1 MRRALPQPKYP
12 VYSPVTRVTVGTGK
26 ISLLRI
32 LLIVNSF
39 ASSVTPRNTVL
50 VHQHLARHH
59 DVQVVETNERG
70 HATRFAQDAA
80 SRGLDA
86 VVAFGGDGT
95 LNEVATGLA
104 GSDTALAMLP
114 GGSTNVF
121 VRTLGLANDPM
132 VALTQL
138 VSGLEHG
145 EVESVSLGQANGRY
159 FCFHAGVGYDAAVV
173 EMVERRSSLKR
184 LVGQPLF
191 AFSALHT
198 WFRSYDRKYP
208 HFTLDIDGR
217 HIPNGYFTVVLNTNP
232 YTFVGKRPINLSKA
246 ASLEK
251 KLVVVTFK
259 KMTTP
264 VMLRTLY
271 SALRRGGLEKSSSID
286 IAIDVENVSI
296 NFPAPFPYQL
306 DGDYLG
312 DTTSLEIK
320 HCPEAL
326 RLVRPIITF

>member
-1 MRRALPQPKYP
+1 M
-12 VYSPVTRVTVGTGK
+12 
-26 ISLLRI
+26 RI

-50 VHQHLARHH
+50 VHEHLAKHH

-86 VVAFGGDGT
+86 VVGFGGDGT
-95 LNEVATGLA
+95 LNEIATGLA

-121 VRTLGLANDPM
+121 VRTLGIANDPM

-138 VSGLEHG
+138 MAGIDRNEI
-145 EVESVSLGQANGRY
+145 ERVSLGQANGRY
-159 FCFHAGVGYDAAVV
+159 FTFHAGIGYDAAVV
-173 EMVERRSSLKR
+173 EQVERRSSLKR

-191 AFSALHT
+191 AYSALHS
-198 WFRSYDRKYP
+198 WFKSYDRKYP
-208 HFTLDIDGR
+208 HFTMNIDGR
-217 HIPNGYFTVVLNTNP
+217 AIPNGFFSVVLNTNP
-232 YTFVGKRPINLSKA
+232 YTFVGKHPIHLSSA

-251 KLVVVTFK
+251 KLVVVTFR

-264 VMLRTLY
+264 LMLKTLY
-271 SALRRGGLEKSSSID
+271 SALRRGGLETSSGID
-286 IAIDVENVSI
+286 IATDVENVKI
-296 NFPAPFPYQL
+296 EFPAPFPYQL

-312 DTTSLEIK
+312 DTTTIDIK

-326 RLVRPIITF
+326 RLVRPTIEF

>member
-1 MRRALPQPKYP
+1 M
-12 VYSPVTRVTVGTGK
+12 
-26 ISLLRI
+26 RI

-50 VHQHLARHH
+50 VHEHLSKHH

-80 SRGLDA
+80 ARGLDA
-86 VVAFGGDGT
+86 VVGFGGDGT
-95 LNEVATGLA
+95 LNEIATGLA

-121 VRTLGLANDPM
+121 VRTLGIANDPM

-138 VSGLEHG
+138 MAGIDRNEI
-145 EVESVSLGQANGRY
+145 ERVSLGQANGRY
-159 FCFHAGVGYDAAVV
+159 FTFHAGIGYDAAVV
-173 EMVERRSSLKR
+173 EQVERRSSLKR

-191 AFSALHT
+191 AYSALHS
-198 WFRSYDRKYP
+198 WFKSYDRKYP
-208 HFTLDIDGR
+208 HFTMNIDGR
-217 HIPNGYFTVVLNTNP
+217 AIPNGFFSVVLNTNP
-232 YTFVGKRPINLSKA
+232 YTFVGKHPIHLSSA

-251 KLVVVTFK
+251 KLVVVTFR

-264 VMLRTLY
+264 LMLKTLY
-271 SALRRGGLEKSSSID
+271 SALRRGGLETSSGID
-286 IAIDVENVSI
+286 IATDVEHVKI
-296 NFPAPFPYQL
+296 EFPAPFPYQL

-312 DTTSLEIK
+312 DTTSIDIK

-326 RLVRPIITF
+326 RLVRPTIDF

>member
-1 MRRALPQPKYP
+1 M
-12 VYSPVTRVTVGTGK
+12 
-26 ISLLRI
+26 RI

-50 VHQHLARHH
+50 VHEHLAKHH

-80 SRGLDA
+80 ARGLDA
-86 VVAFGGDGT
+86 VVGFGGDGT
-95 LNEVATGLA
+95 LNEIATGLA

-121 VRTLGLANDPM
+121 VRTLGIANDPM

-138 VSGLEHG
+138 MAGIDRNEI
-145 EVESVSLGQANGRY
+145 ERVSLGQANGRY
-159 FCFHAGVGYDAAVV
+159 FTFHAGIGYDAAVV
-173 EMVERRSSLKR
+173 EQVERRSSLKR

-191 AFSALHT
+191 AYSALHS
-198 WFRSYDRKYP
+198 WFKSYDRKYP
-208 HFTLDIDGR
+208 HFTMNIDGR
-217 HIPNGYFTVVLNTNP
+217 AIPNGFFSVVLNTNP
-232 YTFVGKRPINLSKA
+232 YTFVGKHPIHLSSA

-251 KLVVVTFK
+251 KLVVVTFR

-264 VMLRTLY
+264 LMLKTLY
-271 SALRRGGLEKSSSID
+271 SALRRGGLETSSGID
-286 IAIDVENVSI
+286 IATDVENVKI
-296 NFPAPFPYQL
+296 EFPAPFPYQL

-312 DTTSLEIK
+312 DTTTIDIK

-326 RLVRPIITF
+326 RLVRPTIEF

>member
-1 MRRALPQPKYP
+1 M
-12 VYSPVTRVTVGTGK
+12 
-26 ISLLRI
+26 RI

-50 VHQHLARHH
+50 VHEHLAKHH

-86 VVAFGGDGT
+86 VVGFGGDGT
-95 LNEVATGLA
+95 LNEIATGLA

-121 VRTLGLANDPM
+121 VRTLGIANDPM

-138 VSGLEHG
+138 MAGIDRNEI
-145 EVESVSLGQANGRY
+145 ERVSLGQANGRY
-159 FCFHAGVGYDAAVV
+159 FTFHAGIGYDAAVV
-173 EMVERRSSLKR
+173 EQVERRSSLKR

-191 AFSALHT
+191 AYSALHS
-198 WFRSYDRKYP
+198 WFKSYDRKYP
-208 HFTLDIDGR
+208 HFTMNIDGR
-217 HIPNGYFTVVLNTNP
+217 AIPNGFFSVVLNTNP
-232 YTFVGKRPINLSKA
+232 YTFVGKHAIHLSSA

-251 KLVVVTFK
+251 KLVVVTFR

-264 VMLRTLY
+264 LMLKTLY
-271 SALRRGGLEKSSSID
+271 SALRRGGLETSSGID
-286 IAIDVENVSI
+286 IATDVEHVKI
-296 NFPAPFPYQL
+296 EFPAPFPYQL

-312 DTTSLEIK
+312 DTTSIDIK

-326 RLVRPIITF
+326 RLVRPTIDF

>member
-1 MRRALPQPKYP
+1 
-12 VYSPVTRVTVGTGK
+12 V
-26 ISLLRI
+26 RI

-50 VHQHLARHH
+50 VHEHLAKHH

-80 SRGLDA
+80 ARGLDA
-86 VVAFGGDGT
+86 VVGFGGDGT
-95 LNEVATGLA
+95 LNEISTGLA

-121 VRTLGLANDPM
+121 VRTLGIANDPM

-138 VSGLEHG
+138 MAGIDRNEI
-145 EVESVSLGQANGRY
+145 ERVSLGQANGRY
-159 FCFHAGVGYDAAVV
+159 FTFHAGIGYDAAVV
-173 EMVERRSSLKR
+173 EQVERRSSLKR
-184 LVGQPLF
+184 IVGQPLF
-191 AFSALHT
+191 AYSALHS
-198 WFRSYDRKYP
+198 WLKSYDRKYP
-208 HFTLDIDGR
+208 HFTMNIDGR
-217 HIPNGYFTVVLNTNP
+217 AIPNGFFSVVLNTNP
-232 YTFVGKRPINLSKA
+232 YTFVGKHPIHLSSA

-251 KLVVVTFK
+251 KLVVVTFR

-264 VMLRTLY
+264 LMLKTLY
-271 SALRRGGLEKSSSID
+271 SALRRGGLETSSGID
-286 IAIDVENVSI
+286 IATDVEHVKI
-296 NFPAPFPYQL
+296 EFPAPFPYQL

-312 DTTSLEIK
+312 DTTSIDIK

-326 RLVRPIITF
+326 RLVRPTVEF

>member
-1 MRRALPQPKYP
+1 M
-12 VYSPVTRVTVGTGK
+12 
-26 ISLLRI
+26 RI

-50 VHQHLARHH
+50 VHEHLAKHH

-86 VVAFGGDGT
+86 VVGFGGDGT
-95 LNEVATGLA
+95 LNEIATGLA

-121 VRTLGLANDPM
+121 VRTLGIANDPM

-138 VSGLEHG
+138 MAGIDRNEI
-145 EVESVSLGQANGRY
+145 ERVSLGQANGRY
-159 FCFHAGVGYDAAVV
+159 FTFHAGIGYDAAVV
-173 EMVERRSSLKR
+173 EQVERRSSLKR
-184 LVGQPLF
+184 IVGQPLF
-191 AFSALHT
+191 AYSALHS
-198 WFRSYDRKYP
+198 WFKSYDRKYP
-208 HFTLDIDGR
+208 HFTMNIDGR
-217 HIPNGYFTVVLNTNP
+217 AIPNGFFSVVLNTNP
-232 YTFVGKRPINLSKA
+232 YTFVGKHPIHLSSA

-251 KLVVVTFK
+251 KLVVVTFR

-264 VMLRTLY
+264 LMLKTLY
-271 SALRRGGLEKSSSID
+271 SALRRGGLETSSGID
-286 IAIDVENVSI
+286 IATDVERVKFE
-296 NFPAPFPYQL
+296 FPAPFPYQL

-312 DTTSLEIK
+312 DTTSIDIK

-326 RLVRPIITF
+326 RLVRPTIDF

>member
-1 MRRALPQPKYP
+1 
-12 VYSPVTRVTVGTGK
+12 V
-26 ISLLRI
+26 RI

-50 VHQHLARHH
+50 VHEHLAKHH

-86 VVAFGGDGT
+86 VVGFGGDGT
-95 LNEVATGLA
+95 LNEIATGLA

-121 VRTLGLANDPM
+121 VRTLGIANDPM

-138 VSGLEHG
+138 MAGIDRNEI
-145 EVESVSLGQANGRY
+145 ERVSLGQANGRY
-159 FCFHAGVGYDAAVV
+159 FTFHAGIGYDAAVV
-173 EMVERRSSLKR
+173 EQVERRSSLKR
-184 LVGQPLF
+184 IVGQPLF
-191 AFSALHT
+191 AYSALHS
-198 WFRSYDRKYP
+198 WFKSYDRKYP
-208 HFTLDIDGR
+208 HFTMNIDGR
-217 HIPNGYFTVVLNTNP
+217 AIPNGFFSVVLNTNP
-232 YTFVGKRPINLSKA
+232 YTFVGKHPIHLSSA

-251 KLVVVTFK
+251 KLVVVTFR

-264 VMLRTLY
+264 LMLKTLY
-271 SALRRGGLEKSSSID
+271 SALRRGGLETSSGID
-286 IAIDVENVSI
+286 IATDVEHVKI
-296 NFPAPFPYQL
+296 EFPAPFPYQL

-312 DTTSLEIK
+312 DTTSIDIK

-326 RLVRPIITF
+326 RLVRPTIDF

>member
-1 MRRALPQPKYP
+1 M
-12 VYSPVTRVTVGTGK
+12 
-26 ISLLRI
+26 RI

-50 VHQHLARHH
+50 VHEHLAKHH

-80 SRGLDA
+80 ARGLDA
-86 VVAFGGDGT
+86 VVGFGGDGT
-95 LNEVATGLA
+95 LNEIATGLA

-121 VRTLGLANDPM
+121 VRTLGIANDPM

-138 VSGLEHG
+138 MAGIDRNEI
-145 EVESVSLGQANGRY
+145 ERVSLGQANGRY
-159 FCFHAGVGYDAAVV
+159 FTFHAGIGYDAAVV
-173 EMVERRSSLKR
+173 EQVERRSSLKR
-184 LVGQPLF
+184 VVGQPLF
-191 AFSALHT
+191 AYSALHS
-198 WFRSYDRKYP
+198 WFKSYDRKYP
-208 HFTLDIDGR
+208 HFTMNIDGR
-217 HIPNGYFTVVLNTNP
+217 AIPNGFFSVVLNTNP
-232 YTFVGKRPINLSKA
+232 YTFVGKHPIHLSSA

-251 KLVVVTFK
+251 KLVVVTFR

-264 VMLRTLY
+264 LMLKTLY
-271 SALRRGGLEKSSSID
+271 SALRRGGLETSSGID
-286 IAIDVENVSI
+286 IATDVEHVKI
-296 NFPAPFPYQL
+296 EFPAPFPYQL

-312 DTTSLEIK
+312 DTTSIDIK

-326 RLVRPIITF
+326 RLVRPTIEF

>member
-1 MRRALPQPKYP
+1 M
-12 VYSPVTRVTVGTGK
+12 
-26 ISLLRI
+26 RI

-50 VHQHLARHH
+50 VHQHLAKNH

-80 SRGLDA
+80 ARGLDC

-121 VRTLGLANDPM
+121 VRSLGIANEPM

-138 VSGLEHG
+138 TLGIERN
-145 EVESVSLGQANGRY
+145 EIERVSLGKANGRY
-159 FCFHAGVGYDAAVV
+159 FCFHTGIGYDAAVV
-173 EMVERRSSLKR
+173 EQVERRSSLKR

-191 AFSALHT
+191 AYAALQT
-198 WFRSYDRKYP
+198 WFVSYNRKYP

-217 HIPNGYFTVVLNTNP
+217 HIPNAFFTVVLNTNP
-232 YTFVGKRPINLSKA
+232 YTYVGKHAINLAPA
-246 ASLEK
+246 AALEK
-251 KLVVVTFK
+251 KLTVVTFR

-264 VMLRTLY
+264 LLMRAMY
-271 SALRRGGLEKSSSID
+271 SALRGEGVHSSSG
-286 IAIDVENVSI
+286 IDVATDVEKVSLS
-296 NFPAPFPYQL
+296 FPAPFPYQL

-312 DTTSLEIK
+312 ETTSLEIE
-320 HCPEAL
+320 HCPAAL
-326 RLVRPIITF
+326 LLVRPTIDF

>member
-1 MRRALPQPKYP
+1 M
-12 VYSPVTRVTVGTGK
+12 
-26 ISLLRI
+26 RI

-50 VHQHLARHH
+50 VHEHLAKHH

-86 VVAFGGDGT
+86 VVGFGGDGT
-95 LNEVATGLA
+95 LNEIATGLA

-121 VRTLGLANDPM
+121 VRTLGIANDPM

-138 VSGLEHG
+138 MAGIDRNEI
-145 EVESVSLGQANGRY
+145 ERVSLGQANGRY
-159 FCFHAGVGYDAAVV
+159 FTFHAGIGYDAAVV
-173 EMVERRSSLKR
+173 EQVERRSSLKR

-191 AFSALHT
+191 AYSALHS
-198 WFRSYDRKYP
+198 WFKSYDRKYP
-208 HFTLDIDGR
+208 HFTMNIDGR
-217 HIPNGYFTVVLNTNP
+217 AIPNGFFSVVLNTNP
-232 YTFVGKRPINLSKA
+232 YTFVGKHPIHLSSA

-251 KLVVVTFK
+251 KLVVVTFRK
-259 KMTTP
+259 LTTP
-264 VMLRTLY
+264 LMLKTLY
-271 SALRRGGLEKSSSID
+271 SALRRGGLETSSGID
-286 IAIDVENVSI
+286 IATDVENVKI
-296 NFPAPFPYQL
+296 EFPAPFPYQL

-312 DTTSLEIK
+312 DTTTIDIK

-326 RLVRPIITF
+326 RLVRPTIEF

>member
-1 MRRALPQPKYP
+1 
-12 VYSPVTRVTVGTGK
+12 V
-26 ISLLRI
+26 RI

-50 VHQHLARHH
+50 VHEHLAKHH

-86 VVAFGGDGT
+86 VVGFGGDGT
-95 LNEVATGLA
+95 LNEIATGLA

-121 VRTLGLANDPM
+121 VRTLGIANDPM

-138 VSGLEHG
+138 MAGIDRNEI
-145 EVESVSLGQANGRY
+145 ERVSLGQANGRY
-159 FCFHAGVGYDAAVV
+159 FTFHAGIGYDAAVV
-173 EMVERRSSLKR
+173 ELVERRSSLKR
-184 LVGQPLF
+184 VVGQPLF
-191 AFSALHT
+191 AYSALHS
-198 WFRSYDRKYP
+198 WFKSYDRKYP
-208 HFTLDIDGR
+208 HFTMNIDGR
-217 HIPNGYFTVVLNTNP
+217 AIPNGFFSVVLNTNP
-232 YTFVGKRPINLSKA
+232 YTFVGKHPIHLSSA

-251 KLVVVTFK
+251 KLVVVTFR

-264 VMLRTLY
+264 LMLKTLY
-271 SALRRGGLEKSSSID
+271 SALRRGGLETSSGID
-286 IAIDVENVSI
+286 IATDVENVKI
-296 NFPAPFPYQL
+296 EFPAPFPYQL

-312 DTTSLEIK
+312 DTTSIDIK

-326 RLVRPIITF
+326 RLVRPTIEF

>member
-1 MRRALPQPKYP
+1 M
-12 VYSPVTRVTVGTGK
+12 
-26 ISLLRI
+26 RI

-50 VHQHLARHH
+50 VHEHLAKRH

-86 VVAFGGDGT
+86 VVGFGGDGT
-95 LNEVATGLA
+95 LNEIATGLA

-121 VRTLGLANDPM
+121 VRTLGIANDPM

-138 VSGLEHG
+138 MAGIDRNEI
-145 EVESVSLGQANGRY
+145 ERVSLGQANGRY
-159 FCFHAGVGYDAAVV
+159 FTFHAGIGYDAAVV
-173 EMVERRSSLKR
+173 EQVERRSSLKR

-191 AFSALHT
+191 AYSALHS
-198 WFRSYDRKYP
+198 WFKSYDRKYP
-208 HFTLDIDGR
+208 HFTMSIDGR
-217 HIPNGYFTVVLNTNP
+217 AIPNGFFSVVLNTNP
-232 YTFVGKRPINLSKA
+232 YTFVGKHPIHLSSA

-251 KLVVVTFK
+251 KLVVVTFR

-264 VMLRTLY
+264 LMLKTLY
-271 SALRRGGLEKSSSID
+271 SALRRGGLETSSGID
-286 IAIDVENVSI
+286 IATDVEHVKI
-296 NFPAPFPYQL
+296 EFPAPFPYQL

-312 DTTSLEIK
+312 DTTSIDIK

-326 RLVRPIITF
+326 RLVRPTIDF

>member
-1 MRRALPQPKYP
+1 
-12 VYSPVTRVTVGTGK
+12 V
-26 ISLLRI
+26 RI

-50 VHQHLARHH
+50 VHEHLAKHH

-80 SRGLDA
+80 ARGLDA
-86 VVAFGGDGT
+86 VVGFGGDGT
-95 LNEVATGLA
+95 LNEISTGLA

-121 VRTLGLANDPM
+121 VRTLGIANDPM

-138 VSGLEHG
+138 MAGIDRNEI
-145 EVESVSLGQANGRY
+145 ERVSLGQANGRY
-159 FCFHAGVGYDAAVV
+159 FTFHAGIGYDAAVV
-173 EMVERRSSLKR
+173 EQVERRSSLKR
-184 LVGQPLF
+184 IVGQPLF
-191 AFSALHT
+191 AFSALHS
-198 WFRSYDRKYP
+198 WFKSYDRKYP
-208 HFTLDIDGR
+208 HFTMNIDGR
-217 HIPNGYFTVVLNTNP
+217 AIPNGFFSVVLNTNP
-232 YTFVGKRPINLSKA
+232 YTFVGKHPIHLSSA

-251 KLVVVTFK
+251 KLVVVTFR

-264 VMLRTLY
+264 LMLKTLY
-271 SALRRGGLEKSSSID
+271 SALRRGGLETSSGID
-286 IAIDVENVSI
+286 IATDVEHVKI
-296 NFPAPFPYQL
+296 EFPAPFPYQL

-312 DTTSLEIK
+312 DTTSIDIK

-326 RLVRPIITF
+326 RLVRPTVEF

>member
-1 MRRALPQPKYP
+1 M
-12 VYSPVTRVTVGTGK
+12 
-26 ISLLRI
+26 RI

-50 VHQHLARHH
+50 VHEHLAKHH

-80 SRGLDA
+80 ARGLDA
-86 VVAFGGDGT
+86 VVGFGGDGT
-95 LNEVATGLA
+95 LNEIATGLA

-121 VRTLGLANDPM
+121 VRTLGIANDPM

-138 VSGLEHG
+138 MAGIDRNEI
-145 EVESVSLGQANGRY
+145 ERVSLGQANGRY
-159 FCFHAGVGYDAAVV
+159 FTFHAGIGYDAAVV
-173 EMVERRSSLKR
+173 EQVERRSSLKR
-184 LVGQPLF
+184 VVGQPLF
-191 AFSALHT
+191 AYSALHS
-198 WFRSYDRKYP
+198 WFKSYDRKYP
-208 HFTLDIDGR
+208 HFTMNIDGR
-217 HIPNGYFTVVLNTNP
+217 AIPNGFFSVVLNTNP
-232 YTFVGKRPINLSKA
+232 YTFVGKHPIHLSSA

-251 KLVVVTFK
+251 KLVVVTFR

-264 VMLRTLY
+264 LMLKTLY
-271 SALRRGGLEKSSSID
+271 SALRRGGLETSSGID
-286 IAIDVENVSI
+286 IATDVEHVKI
-296 NFPAPFPYQL
+296 EFPAPFPYQL

-312 DTTSLEIK
+312 DTTSIDIK

-326 RLVRPIITF
+326 RLVRPTIDF

>member
-1 MRRALPQPKYP
+1 M
-12 VYSPVTRVTVGTGK
+12 
-26 ISLLRI
+26 RI

-50 VHQHLARHH
+50 VHEHLAKHH

-86 VVAFGGDGT
+86 VVGFGGDGT
-95 LNEVATGLA
+95 LNEIATGLA

-121 VRTLGLANDPM
+121 VRTLGIANDPM

-138 VSGLEHG
+138 MAGIDRNEI
-145 EVESVSLGQANGRY
+145 ERVSLGQANGRY
-159 FCFHAGVGYDAAVV
+159 FTFHAGIGYDAAVV
-173 EMVERRSSLKR
+173 EQVERRSSLKR
-184 LVGQPLF
+184 VVGQPLF
-191 AFSALHT
+191 AYSALHS
-198 WFRSYDRKYP
+198 WFKSYDRKYP
-208 HFTLDIDGR
+208 HFTMNIDGR
-217 HIPNGYFTVVLNTNP
+217 AIPNGFFSVVLNTNP
-232 YTFVGKRPINLSKA
+232 YTFVGKHPIHLSSA

-251 KLVVVTFK
+251 KLVVVTFR

-264 VMLRTLY
+264 LMLKTLY
-271 SALRRGGLEKSSSID
+271 SALRRGGLETSSGID
-286 IAIDVENVSI
+286 IATDVEHVKI
-296 NFPAPFPYQL
+296 EFPAPFPYQL

-312 DTTSLEIK
+312 DTTSIDIK

-326 RLVRPIITF
+326 RLVRPTIDF

>member
-1 MRRALPQPKYP
+1 M
-12 VYSPVTRVTVGTGK
+12 
-26 ISLLRI
+26 RI

-50 VHQHLARHH
+50 VHEHLAKRH

-86 VVAFGGDGT
+86 VVGFGGDGT
-95 LNEVATGLA
+95 LNEIATGLA

-121 VRTLGLANDPM
+121 VRSLGVANDPM

-138 VSGLEHG
+138 MAGIDRNEI
-145 EVESVSLGQANGRY
+145 ERVSLGQANGRY
-159 FCFHAGVGYDAAVV
+159 FTFHAGIGYDAAVV
-173 EMVERRSSLKR
+173 AQVERRSSLKR

-191 AFSALHT
+191 AYSAMHS
-198 WFRSYDRKYP
+198 WFKSYDRKYP
-208 HFTLDIDGR
+208 HFTMNIDGR
-217 HIPNGYFTVVLNTNP
+217 AIPNGFFSVVLNTNP
-232 YTFVGKRPINLSKA
+232 YTFVGKHAIHLSSA

-251 KLVVVTFK
+251 KLVVVTFR

-264 VMLRTLY
+264 LMLKTLY
-271 SALRRGGLEKSSSID
+271 SALRRGGLETSSGID
-286 IAIDVENVSI
+286 IATDVENVKI
-296 NFPAPFPYQL
+296 EFPAPFPYQL

-312 DTTSLEIK
+312 DTTSIEIK
-320 HCPEAL
+320 HCPKAL
-326 RLVRPIITF
+326 RLVRPTIEF

>member
-1 MRRALPQPKYP
+1 M
-12 VYSPVTRVTVGTGK
+12 
-26 ISLLRI
+26 RI

-50 VHQHLARHH
+50 VHEHLAKHH

-86 VVAFGGDGT
+86 VVGFGGDGT
-95 LNEVATGLA
+95 LNEIATGLA

-121 VRTLGLANDPM
+121 VRTLGIVNDPM

-138 VSGLEHG
+138 MAGIDRNEI
-145 EVESVSLGQANGRY
+145 ERVSLGQANGRY
-159 FCFHAGVGYDAAVV
+159 FTFHAGIGYDAAVV
-173 EMVERRSSLKR
+173 EQVERRSSLKR

-191 AFSALHT
+191 AYSALHS
-198 WFRSYDRKYP
+198 WFKSYDRKYP
-208 HFTLDIDGR
+208 HFTMNIDGR
-217 HIPNGYFTVVLNTNP
+217 AIPNGFFSVVLNTNP
-232 YTFVGKRPINLSKA
+232 YTFVGKHPIHLSSA

-251 KLVVVTFK
+251 KLVVVTFR

-264 VMLRTLY
+264 LMLKTLY
-271 SALRRGGLEKSSSID
+271 SALRRGGLETSSGID
-286 IAIDVENVSI
+286 IATDVEHVKI
-296 NFPAPFPYQL
+296 EFPAPFPYQL

-312 DTTSLEIK
+312 DTTSIDIQ

-326 RLVRPIITF
+326 RLVRPTIDF

>member
-1 MRRALPQPKYP
+1 M
-12 VYSPVTRVTVGTGK
+12 
-26 ISLLRI
+26 RI

-50 VHQHLARHH
+50 VHEHLAKRH

-86 VVAFGGDGT
+86 VVGFGGDGT
-95 LNEVATGLA
+95 LNEIATGLA

-121 VRTLGLANDPM
+121 VRTLGVANDPM

-138 VSGLEHG
+138 MAGIDRNEI
-145 EVESVSLGQANGRY
+145 ERVSLGQANGRY
-159 FCFHAGVGYDAAVV
+159 FTFHAGIGYDASVV
-173 EMVERRSSLKR
+173 EQVERRSSLKR
-184 LVGQPLF
+184 VVGQPLF
-191 AFSALHT
+191 AYSALHS
-198 WFRSYDRKYP
+198 WFKSYDRKYP
-208 HFTLDIDGR
+208 HFTMNIDGR
-217 HIPNGYFTVVLNTNP
+217 AIPNGFFSVVLNTNP
-232 YTFVGKRPINLSKA
+232 YTFVGKHAIHLSSA

-251 KLVVVTFK
+251 KLVVVTFR

-264 VMLRTLY
+264 LMLKTLY
-271 SALRRGGLEKSSSID
+271 SALRRGGLETSSGID
-286 IAIDVENVSI
+286 IATDVENVKI
-296 NFPAPFPYQL
+296 EFPAPFPYQL

-312 DTTSLEIK
+312 DTTSIEIK

-326 RLVRPIITF
+326 RLVRPTIEF

>member
-1 MRRALPQPKYP
+1 M
-12 VYSPVTRVTVGTGK
+12 
-26 ISLLRI
+26 RI

-50 VHQHLARHH
+50 VHEHLAKHH

-80 SRGLDA
+80 ARGLDA
-86 VVAFGGDGT
+86 VVGFGGDGT
-95 LNEVATGLA
+95 LNEIATGLA

-121 VRTLGLANDPM
+121 VRTLGIANDPM

-138 VSGLEHG
+138 MAGIDRNEI
-145 EVESVSLGQANGRY
+145 ERVSLGQANGRY
-159 FCFHAGVGYDAAVV
+159 FTFHAGIGYDAAVV
-173 EMVERRSSLKR
+173 EQVERRSSLKR

-191 AFSALHT
+191 AYSALHS
-198 WFRSYDRKYP
+198 WFKSYDRKYP
-208 HFTLDIDGR
+208 HFTMNIDGR
-217 HIPNGYFTVVLNTNP
+217 AIPNGFFSVVLNTNP
-232 YTFVGKRPINLSKA
+232 YTFVGKHPIHLSSA

-251 KLVVVTFK
+251 KLVVVTFR
-259 KMTTP
+259 KMTSP
-264 VMLRTLY
+264 LMLKTLY
-271 SALRRGGLEKSSSID
+271 SALRRGGLETSSGID
-286 IAIDVENVSI
+286 IATDVEHVKI
-296 NFPAPFPYQL
+296 EFPAPFPYQL

-312 DTTSLEIK
+312 DTTSIDIK

-326 RLVRPIITF
+326 RLVRPTIDF

>member
-1 MRRALPQPKYP
+1 M
-12 VYSPVTRVTVGTGK
+12 
-26 ISLLRI
+26 RI

-50 VHQHLARHH
+50 VHEHLAKHH

-80 SRGLDA
+80 ARGLD
-86 VVAFGGDGT
+86 VVVGFGGDGT
-95 LNEVATGLA
+95 LNEIATGLA

-121 VRTLGLANDPM
+121 VRTLGIANDPM

-138 VSGLEHG
+138 MAGIDRNEI
-145 EVESVSLGQANGRY
+145 ERVSLGQANGRY
-159 FCFHAGVGYDAAVV
+159 FTFHAGIGYDAAVV
-173 EMVERRSSLKR
+173 EQVERRSSLKR

-191 AFSALHT
+191 AYSALHS

-208 HFTLDIDGR
+208 HFTLNIDGR
-217 HIPNGYFTVVLNTNP
+217 AIPNGFFSVVLNTNP
-232 YTFVGKRPINLSKA
+232 YTFVGKHPIHLSST

-251 KLVVVTFK
+251 KLVVVTFR

-264 VMLRTLY
+264 LILKTLY
-271 SALRRGGLEKSSSID
+271 SALRRGGLETSSGID
-286 IAIDVENVSI
+286 IATDVEHVKI
-296 NFPAPFPYQL
+296 EFPAPFPYQL

-312 DTTSLEIK
+312 DTTTIDIK

-326 RLVRPIITF
+326 RLVRPTIDF

>member
-1 MRRALPQPKYP
+1 M
-12 VYSPVTRVTVGTGK
+12 
-26 ISLLRI
+26 RI

-50 VHQHLARHH
+50 VHEHLAKHH

-86 VVAFGGDGT
+86 VVGFGGDGT
-95 LNEVATGLA
+95 LNEIATGLA

-121 VRTLGLANDPM
+121 VRTLGIVNDPM

-138 VSGLEHG
+138 MAGIDRNEI
-145 EVESVSLGQANGRY
+145 ERVSLGQANGRY
-159 FCFHAGVGYDAAVV
+159 FTFHAGIGYDAAVV
-173 EMVERRSSLKR
+173 EQVERRSSLKR

-191 AFSALHT
+191 AYSALHS
-198 WFRSYDRKYP
+198 WFKSYDRKYP
-208 HFTLDIDGR
+208 HFTMNIDGR
-217 HIPNGYFTVVLNTNP
+217 AIPNGFFSVVLNTNP
-232 YTFVGKRPINLSKA
+232 YTFVGKHPIHLSSA

-251 KLVVVTFK
+251 KLVVVTFR

-264 VMLRTLY
+264 LMLKTLY
-271 SALRRGGLEKSSSID
+271 SALRRGGLETSSGID
-286 IAIDVENVSI
+286 IATDVEHVKI
-296 NFPAPFPYQL
+296 EFPAPFPYQL

-312 DTTSLEIK
+312 DTTSIDIK

-326 RLVRPIITF
+326 RLVRPTIDF

>member
-1 MRRALPQPKYP
+1 
-12 VYSPVTRVTVGTGK
+12 V
-26 ISLLRI
+26 RI

-50 VHQHLARHH
+50 VHEHLAKHH

-86 VVAFGGDGT
+86 VVGFGGDGT
-95 LNEVATGLA
+95 LNEIATGLA

-121 VRTLGLANDPM
+121 VRTLGIANDPM

-138 VSGLEHG
+138 MAGIDRNEI
-145 EVESVSLGQANGRY
+145 ERVSLGQANGRY
-159 FCFHAGVGYDAAVV
+159 FTFHAGIGYDAAVV
-173 EMVERRSSLKR
+173 EQVERRSSLKR

-191 AFSALHT
+191 AYSALHS
-198 WFRSYDRKYP
+198 WFKSYDRKYP
-208 HFTLDIDGR
+208 HFTMNIDGR
-217 HIPNGYFTVVLNTNP
+217 AIPNGFFSVVLNTNP
-232 YTFVGKRPINLSKA
+232 YTFVGKHAIHLSSA

-251 KLVVVTFK
+251 KLVVVTFR

-264 VMLRTLY
+264 LMLKTLY
-271 SALRRGGLEKSSSID
+271 SALRRGGLETSSGID
-286 IAIDVENVSI
+286 IATDVENVKI
-296 NFPAPFPYQL
+296 EFPAPFPYQL

-312 DTTSLEIK
+312 DTTSIEIK

-326 RLVRPIITF
+326 RLVRPTIEF

>member
-1 MRRALPQPKYP
+1 
-12 VYSPVTRVTVGTGK
+12 V
-26 ISLLRI
+26 RI

-50 VHQHLARHH
+50 VHEHLAKHH

-80 SRGLDA
+80 ARGLDA
-86 VVAFGGDGT
+86 VVGFGGDGT
-95 LNEVATGLA
+95 LNEIATGLA

-121 VRTLGLANDPM
+121 VRTLGIANDPM

-138 VSGLEHG
+138 MAGIDRNEI
-145 EVESVSLGQANGRY
+145 ERVSLGQANGRY
-159 FCFHAGVGYDAAVV
+159 FTFHAGIGYDAAVV
-173 EMVERRSSLKR
+173 EQVERRSSLKR
-184 LVGQPLF
+184 IVGQPLF
-191 AFSALHT
+191 AYSALHS
-198 WFRSYDRKYP
+198 WFKSYDRKYP
-208 HFTLDIDGR
+208 HFTMNIDGR
-217 HIPNGYFTVVLNTNP
+217 AIPNGFFSVVLNTNP
-232 YTFVGKRPINLSKA
+232 YTFVGKHPIHLSSA

-251 KLVVVTFK
+251 KLVVVTFR

-264 VMLRTLY
+264 LMLKTLY
-271 SALRRGGLEKSSSID
+271 SALRRGGLETSSGID
-286 IAIDVENVSI
+286 IATDVEHVKI
-296 NFPAPFPYQL
+296 EFPAPFPYQL

-312 DTTSLEIK
+312 DTTSIDIK

-326 RLVRPIITF
+326 RLVRPTIDF

>member
-1 MRRALPQPKYP
+1 M
-12 VYSPVTRVTVGTGK
+12 
-26 ISLLRI
+26 RI

-50 VHQHLARHH
+50 VHEHLAKHH

-86 VVAFGGDGT
+86 VVGFGGDGT
-95 LNEVATGLA
+95 LNEIATGLA

-121 VRTLGLANDPM
+121 VRTLGIANDPM

-138 VSGLEHG
+138 MAGIDRNEI
-145 EVESVSLGQANGRY
+145 ERVSLGQANGRY
-159 FCFHAGVGYDAAVV
+159 FTFHAGIGYDAAVV
-173 EMVERRSSLKR
+173 EQVERRSSLKR

-191 AFSALHT
+191 AYSALHS
-198 WFRSYDRKYP
+198 WFKSYDRKYP
-208 HFTLDIDGR
+208 HFTMNIDGR
-217 HIPNGYFTVVLNTNP
+217 AIPNGFFSIVLNTNP
-232 YTFVGKRPINLSKA
+232 YTFVGKHPIHLSSA

-251 KLVVVTFK
+251 KLVVVTFR

-264 VMLRTLY
+264 LMLKTLY
-271 SALRRGGLEKSSSID
+271 SALRRGGLETSSGID
-286 IAIDVENVSI
+286 IATDVENVKI
-296 NFPAPFPYQL
+296 EFPAPFPYQL

-312 DTTSLEIK
+312 DTTTIDIK

-326 RLVRPIITF
+326 RLVRPTIEF

>member
-1 MRRALPQPKYP
+1 
-12 VYSPVTRVTVGTGK
+12 V
-26 ISLLRI
+26 RI

-50 VHQHLARHH
+50 VHEHLAKHH

-86 VVAFGGDGT
+86 VVGFGGDGT
-95 LNEVATGLA
+95 LNEIATGLA

-121 VRTLGLANDPM
+121 VRTLGIANDPM

-138 VSGLEHG
+138 MAGIDRNEI
-145 EVESVSLGQANGRY
+145 ERVSLGQANGRY
-159 FCFHAGVGYDAAVV
+159 FTFHAGIGYDAAVV
-173 EMVERRSSLKR
+173 EQVERRSSLKR
-184 LVGQPLF
+184 VVGQPLF
-191 AFSALHT
+191 AYSALHS
-198 WFRSYDRKYP
+198 WFKSYDRKYP
-208 HFTLDIDGR
+208 HFTMNIDGR
-217 HIPNGYFTVVLNTNP
+217 AIPNGFFSVVLNTNP
-232 YTFVGKRPINLSKA
+232 YTFVGKHPIHLSSA

-251 KLVVVTFK
+251 KLVVVTFR

-264 VMLRTLY
+264 LMLKTLY
-271 SALRRGGLEKSSSID
+271 SAMRRGGLETSSGID
-286 IAIDVENVSI
+286 IATDVEHVKI
-296 NFPAPFPYQL
+296 EFPAPFPYQL

-312 DTTSLEIK
+312 DTTSIDIK

-326 RLVRPIITF
+326 RLVRPTIDF

>member
-1 MRRALPQPKYP
+1 M
-12 VYSPVTRVTVGTGK
+12 
-26 ISLLRI
+26 RI

-50 VHQHLARHH
+50 VHEHLAKHH

-80 SRGLDA
+80 ARGLDA
-86 VVAFGGDGT
+86 VVGFGGDGT
-95 LNEVATGLA
+95 LNEIATGLA

-121 VRTLGLANDPM
+121 VRTLGIANDPM

-138 VSGLEHG
+138 MAGVDRNEI
-145 EVESVSLGQANGRY
+145 ERVSLGQANGRY
-159 FCFHAGVGYDAAVV
+159 FTFHAGIGYDAAVV
-173 EMVERRSSLKR
+173 EQVERRSSLKR
-184 LVGQPLF
+184 VVGQPLF
-191 AFSALHT
+191 AYSALHS
-198 WFRSYDRKYP
+198 WFKSYDRKYP
-208 HFTLDIDGR
+208 HFTMNIDGR
-217 HIPNGYFTVVLNTNP
+217 AIPNGFFSVVLNTNP
-232 YTFVGKRPINLSKA
+232 YTFVGKHPIHLSSA

-251 KLVVVTFK
+251 KLVVVTFR

-264 VMLRTLY
+264 LMLKTLY
-271 SALRRGGLEKSSSID
+271 SALRRGGLETSSGID
-286 IAIDVENVSI
+286 IATDVEHVKI
-296 NFPAPFPYQL
+296 EFPAPFPYQL

-312 DTTSLEIK
+312 DTTSIDIK

-326 RLVRPIITF
+326 RLVRPTIEF

>member
-1 MRRALPQPKYP
+1 M
-12 VYSPVTRVTVGTGK
+12 
-26 ISLLRI
+26 RI

-50 VHQHLARHH
+50 VHEHLAKHH

-80 SRGLDA
+80 ARGLDA
-86 VVAFGGDGT
+86 VVGFGGDGT
-95 LNEVATGLA
+95 LNEIATGLA

-121 VRTLGLANDPM
+121 VRTLGIANDPM

-138 VSGLEHG
+138 MAGIDRNEI
-145 EVESVSLGQANGRY
+145 ERVSLGQANGRY
-159 FCFHAGVGYDAAVV
+159 FTFHAGIGYDAAVV
-173 EMVERRSSLKR
+173 EQVERRSSLKR
-184 LVGQPLF
+184 VVGQPLF
-191 AFSALHT
+191 AYSALHS
-198 WFRSYDRKYP
+198 WFKSYDRKYP
-208 HFTLDIDGR
+208 HFTMNIDER
-217 HIPNGYFTVVLNTNP
+217 AIPNGFFSVVLNTNP
-232 YTFVGKRPINLSKA
+232 YTFVGKHPIHLSSA

-251 KLVVVTFK
+251 KLVVVTFR

-264 VMLRTLY
+264 LMLKTLY
-271 SALRRGGLEKSSSID
+271 SALRRGGLETSSGID
-286 IAIDVENVSI
+286 IATDVEHVKI
-296 NFPAPFPYQL
+296 EFPAPFPYQL

-312 DTTSLEIK
+312 DTTSIDIK

-326 RLVRPIITF
+326 RLVRPTIDF

>member
-1 MRRALPQPKYP
+1 M
-12 VYSPVTRVTVGTGK
+12 
-26 ISLLRI
+26 RI

-50 VHQHLARHH
+50 VHEHLAKHH

-86 VVAFGGDGT
+86 VVGFGGDGT
-95 LNEVATGLA
+95 LNEIATGLA

-121 VRTLGLANDPM
+121 VRTLGIANDPM

-138 VSGLEHG
+138 MAGIDRNEI
-145 EVESVSLGQANGRY
+145 ERVSLGQANGRY
-159 FCFHAGVGYDAAVV
+159 FTFHAGIGYDAAVV
-173 EMVERRSSLKR
+173 EQVERRSSLKR
-184 LVGQPLF
+184 VVGQPLF
-191 AFSALHT
+191 AYSALHS
-198 WFRSYDRKYP
+198 WFKSYDRKYP
-208 HFTLDIDGR
+208 HFTMNIDGR
-217 HIPNGYFTVVLNTNP
+217 AIPNGFFSVVLNTNP
-232 YTFVGKRPINLSKA
+232 YTFVGKHPIHLSSA

-251 KLVVVTFK
+251 KLVVVTFR

-264 VMLRTLY
+264 LMLKTLY
-271 SALRRGGLEKSSSID
+271 SAMRRGGLETSSGID
-286 IAIDVENVSI
+286 IATDVEHVKI
-296 NFPAPFPYQL
+296 EFPAPFPYQL

-312 DTTSLEIK
+312 DTTSIDIK

-326 RLVRPIITF
+326 RLVRPTIDF